1 MNYGRRELWAMGYS
15 DSGIAY
21 LTGTKK
27 EDVTRWRKKNGLG
40 GHEGQPRDKKELE
53 RFLPRVGE
61 TVMVRPTLDG
71 EIETTPMEAVVIH
84 LGLAHLHYTVQFVG
98 IPWLHETYRAI

>member
-1 MNYGRRELWAMGYS
+1 MNYGRKELWAMGYS

-27 EDVTRWRKKNGLG
+27 RTSRAGGRKNGLG

-71 EIETTPMEAVVIH
+71 ETETTPMEAVVIH
-84 LGLAHLHYTVQFVG
+84 LSLAHLHYTVQFVG
-98 IPWLHETYRAI
+98 IPWLRETYRAI